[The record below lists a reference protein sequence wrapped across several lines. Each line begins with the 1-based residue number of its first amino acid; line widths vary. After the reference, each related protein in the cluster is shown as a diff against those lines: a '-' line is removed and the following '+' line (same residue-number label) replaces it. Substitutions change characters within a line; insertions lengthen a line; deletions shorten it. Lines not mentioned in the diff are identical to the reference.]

1 MKKILHLV
9 AIALFLLLSIS
20 ACSSSNETSTQSP
33 PSEEITQIIPGDS
46 ESYPVSTEVLDTQS
60 TSYPVTGDN
69 TTDDNGEST
78 QATSDP
84 FIIPDANPDS
94 GVVHGQIYSY
104 TTNEVLPNV
113 MVYLAEKVPLEP
125 GPNYTISF
133 QEKSSPHT
141 QTNERGEF
149 LIVDVAPDEYIPIM
163 VTPFGIFPL
172 ANDTTDEIE
181 LVVESNQT
189 YDLEATYVN
198 WP

>member
-1 MKKILHLV
+1 MKKNLHLV

-20 ACSSSNETSTQSP
+20 ACSSSNETFTQSP
-33 PSEEITQIIPGDS
+33 PSEEITQIIPGES

-60 TSYPVTGDN
+60 TSYPVAGDN

-78 QATSDP
+78 LATSEP
-84 FIIPDANPDS
+84 LVIPDASPDS

-113 MVYLAEKVPLEP
+113 MVYLAEKVLLEP

-133 QEKSSPHT
+133 QEKSSPHA

-172 ANDTTDEIE
+172 ANDKTDEIE

-189 YDLEATYVN
+189 YDMEVTYVN

>member
-1 MKKILHLV
+1 MKKILHLL
-9 AIALFLLLSIS
+9 ALALFLLLSIS
-20 ACSSSNETSTQSP
+20 ACSSSNETLTQSP

-78 QATSDP
+78 QATSEP
-84 FIIPDANPDS
+84 LVIPDANPNF

-133 QEKSSPHT
+133 QEKSSPHA

-172 ANDTTDEIE
+172 ANDKTDEIE
-181 LVVESNQT
+181 LVVESNKT
-189 YDLEATYVN
+189 YDLDATYVN

>member
-1 MKKILHLV
+1 L
-9 AIALFLLLSIS
+9 
-20 ACSSSNETSTQSP
+20 TQSP
-33 PSEEITQIIPGDS
+33 PSEEITQIVPGDS
-46 ESYPVSTEVLDTQS
+46 ESYPVSTEVLDTHS
-60 TSYPVTGDN
+60 TSYPVAGDN
-69 TTDDNGEST
+69 TTDDNGEAT
-78 QATSDP
+78 QATSEP
-84 FIIPDANPDS
+84 LVIPDANLDS
-94 GVVHGQIYSY
+94 GIVYGQIYSY

-133 QEKSSPHT
+133 QEISSPHA

-149 LIVDVAPDEYIPIM
+149 LITEVAPDEYIPIM
-163 VTPFGIFPL
+163 VTPFGISPL

>member
-1 MKKILHLV
+1 MKKNLHLV

-20 ACSSSNETSTQSP
+20 ACSSSNETLTQSP
-33 PSEEITQIIPGDS
+33 PSEEITQMIPGDS

-69 TTDDNGEST
+69 ITDDNGEST
-78 QATSDP
+78 QATSEP
-84 FIIPDANPDS
+84 LVIPDANPNS

-104 TTNEVLPNV
+104 TTNEVLSNV

-133 QEKSSPHT
+133 QEKSSPHA

-172 ANDTTDEIE
+172 ANDKTDEIE

>member
-9 AIALFLLLSIS
+9 AIVLFLLLSIS
-20 ACSSSNETSTQSP
+20 ACSSSNKTFTQSP
-33 PSEEITQIIPGDS
+33 PNEEITQIIPGES
-46 ESYPVSTEVLDTQS
+46 ESYPVSTAVRDGQS
-60 TSYPVTGDN
+60 TSYPATGDD
-69 TTDDNGEST
+69 TSDDNGEST
-78 QATSDP
+78 QATSEP
-84 FIIPDANPDS
+84 LVIPDANPDS
-94 GVVHGQIYSY
+94 AVVHGQIYSY

-113 MVYLAEKVPLEP
+113 MVYLAEKVLLEP

-133 QEKSSPHT
+133 QEKSSPHA

-172 ANDTTDEIE
+172 ANEETDEIE
-181 LVVESNQT
+181 LVVETNQT
-189 YDLEATYVN
+189 YDLDTTFVN

>member
-20 ACSSSNETSTQSP
+20 ACSSSNETLTPPP

-46 ESYPVSTEVLDTQS
+46 ESYPVSTEVLDAQS

-78 QATSDP
+78 QATSEP
-84 FIIPDANPDS
+84 LVIPDANPDS
-94 GVVHGQIYSY
+94 GVVHGQIYSH

-113 MVYLAEKVPLEP
+113 MVYLADKVPLEP

-133 QEKSSPHT
+133 QEKSSPHA

-172 ANDTTDEIE
+172 ANAKTDEIE